1 MSRVNFN
8 DGKITQDILRTA
20 FPMLI
25 AQILNLLYS
34 IIDRVYIGR
43 IPDVGT
49 EALGAVGLCFPIII
63 LITGFTNMFG
73 LGGSPIFSMALGRGD
88 KKEAAEVENTA
99 FRLLIVTALTITII
113 GELFGGPLLRLFGAT
128 GAELPMSLSYLRI
141 YLIGTIFIMLATG
154 MNAYINAQGY
164 SVDGMIS
171 VTIGAAANLILDP
184 IFIFAF
190 GMGVQGAAAATVISQ
205 LLSVLYVLRFLFGN
219 PFRRRSKTVSL
230 RTSVPAAPEQTAA
243 DRTGP
248 GSENTGTV
256 LKDPEGLRAASAA
269 GIPGPGARKNEF
281 PITFA
286 FSFPHAKEIISLG
299 TAPFIMQCTNS
310 LVSIACN
317 NVLMSV
323 GGSLYVSVYT
333 IVSSV
338 RSILDTP
345 VMAITEGA
353 SPVLS
358 FNYGARRPA
367 NVRKGIKVMLAL
379 TLPYTF
385 VVWLLVMFVPEF
397 FVRIFSSDAEI
408 MADASRALHL
418 YFFAFIFQSFQ
429 YAGQTVFKAL
439 GFKMHAIFFSL
450 FRKVVLV
457 VPLTFALPY
466 LFGMGTD
473 GVFIAEPVS
482 NVIGGM
488 ACFITMLLTILPV
501 LRRMEDGNPAA

>member
-1 MSRVNFN
+1 MSKVDFS
-8 DGKITQDILRTA
+8 DGRITQDILRTS
-20 FPMLI
+20 FPMLV

-34 IIDRVYIGR
+34 IVDRVYIGR
-43 IPDVGT
+43 IPEVGT

-73 LGGSPIFSMALGRGD
+73 LGGSPLFSMAMGRGD

-99 FRLLIVTALTITII
+99 FRLLILTALTITVI
-113 GELFGGPLLRLFGAT
+113 GEIFGGPLLLLFGAT
-128 GAELPMSLSYLRI
+128 QAELPMSLSYLRI

-190 GMGVQGAAAATVISQ
+190 GLGIQGAAAATVISQ
-205 LLSVLYVLRFLFGN
+205 FLSVSYVLHFLFGN
-219 PFRRRSKTVSL
+219 PFRQKG
-230 RTSVPAAPEQTAA
+230 PAVA
-243 DRTGP
+243 
-248 GSENTGTV
+248 
-256 LKDPEGLRAASAA
+256 K
-269 GIPGPGARKNEF
+269 GARKNEF
-281 PITFA
+281 PITFTLR
-286 FSFPHAKEIISLG
+286 FPHAGEIISLG

-323 GGSLYVSVYT
+323 GGSVYVSVMT

-358 FNYGARRPA
+358 FNYGAKRPG
-367 NVRKGIKVMLAL
+367 NVKKGIRVMLML

-385 VVWLLVMFVPEF
+385 IVWLLVMLVPEF
-397 FVRIFSSDAEI
+397 FVRIFSSDTEI

-439 GFKMHAIFFSL
+439 GKKKRAIFFSL

-466 LFGMGTD
+466 LFGFGTD
-473 GVFIAEPVS
+473 GVFIAEPIS
-482 NVIGGM
+482 NVVGGM
-488 ACFITMLLTILPV
+488 ACFLTMCFTILPE
-501 LRRMEDGNPAA
+501 LKRMEKIR

>member
-1 MSRVNFN
+1 MSKVDFN
-8 DGKITQDILRTA
+8 DGAVTRDILRTSL
-20 FPMLI
+20 PMLI
-25 AQILNLLYS
+25 AQVLNLLYS

-43 IPDVGT
+43 IPDAGT

-73 LGGSPIFSMALGRGD
+73 LGGSPIFSMAMGRGD
-88 KKEAAEVENTA
+88 KKQAAEVENTA
-99 FRLLIVTALTITII
+99 FRLLIVTAVVITVTC
-113 GELFGGPLLRLFGAT
+113 ELFGAPLLRLFGAT
-128 GAELPMSLSYLRI
+128 EAELPMSLSYLRI

-184 IFIFAF
+184 IFIFAL
-190 GMGVQGAAAATVISQ
+190 GMGVQGAAAATVLSQ
-205 LLSVLYVLRFLFGN
+205 FLSVLYVLRFLFGN
-219 PFRRRSKTVSL
+219 PFRRGTITSSRKSV
-230 RTSVPAAPEQTAA
+230 RTEETTPPAASTQAGGPAPAA
-243 DRTGP
+243 EYTDGP
-248 GSENTGTV
+248 
-256 LKDPEGLRAASAA
+256 SAA
-269 GIPGPGARKNEF
+269 QPRHPSGRKNEF
-281 PITFA
+281 AITFA

-317 NVLMSV
+317 NVLMTV

-367 NVRKGIKVMLAL
+367 NVRKGIAVMLAL

-385 VVWLLVMFVPEF
+385 VVWLLVMLVPEF

-408 MADASRALHL
+408 MADAARALHL

-429 YAGQTVFKAL
+429 YAGQTVYKAL
-439 GFKMHAIFFSL
+439 GKKTRAIFFSL

-457 VPLTFALPY
+457 VPLTYALPT
-466 LFGMGTD
+466 LFGFGTD
-473 GVFIAEPVS
+473 GVFLAEPIS
-482 NVIGGM
+482 NVVGGL
-488 ACFITMLLTILPV
+488 ACFITMLLTVLPE
-501 LRRMEDGNPAA
+501 LRRMETPQDPSARK

>member
-1 MSRVNFN
+1 MSKVDFN
-8 DGKITQDILRTA
+8 DGAVTRDILRTSL
-20 FPMLI
+20 PMLI
-25 AQILNLLYS
+25 AQVLNLLYS

-43 IPDVGT
+43 IPDAGT

-73 LGGSPIFSMALGRGD
+73 LGGSPIFSMAMGRGD
-88 KKEAAEVENTA
+88 KKQAAEVENTA
-99 FRLLIVTALTITII
+99 FRLLIVTAVVITVI
-113 GELFGGPLLRLFGAT
+113 GEFFGAPLLRLFGAT
-128 GAELPMSLSYLRI
+128 EAELPMSLSYLRI

-184 IFIFAF
+184 IFIFAL
-190 GMGVQGAAAATVISQ
+190 GMGVQGAAAATVLSQ
-205 LLSVLYVLRFLFGN
+205 FLSALYVLRFLFGRHN
-219 PFRRRSKTVSL
+219 NV
-230 RTSVPAAPEQTAA
+230 
-243 DRTGP
+243 
-248 GSENTGTV
+248 
-256 LKDPEGLRAASAA
+256 
-269 GIPGPGARKNEF
+269 RKNEF
-281 PITFA
+281 AITFA

-317 NVLMSV
+317 NVLMTV

-367 NVRKGIKVMLAL
+367 NVRKGIAVMLAL

-385 VVWLLVMFVPEF
+385 VVWLLVMLVPEF

-408 MADASRALHL
+408 MADAARALHL

-429 YAGQTVFKAL
+429 YAGQTVYKAL
-439 GFKMHAIFFSL
+439 GKKTRAIFFSL

-457 VPLTFALPY
+457 VPLTYALPT
-466 LFGMGTD
+466 LFGFGTD
-473 GVFIAEPVS
+473 GVFLAEPIS
-482 NVIGGM
+482 NVVGGL
-488 ACFITMLLTILPV
+488 ACFITMLLTVLPE
-501 LRRMEDGNPAA
+501 LRRMETPQDPSARK